1 MIQQSQKPRRKVGKD
16 RIIADIHGDASRTF
30 EEVLTAWNVELER
43 TFGSKTARRYLCS
56 LKQLAPWLEGK
67 ALSAIN
73 GPLVA
78 SIVRERQRCG
88 VANGTIRRD
97 LGALSNIM
105 NFAILQGWIEVNPVV
120 PKLALVPERHDPI
133 LLPADSDISL
143 VIERAPWMVG
153 QMVMAALKTGAREV
167 ELVGAKGDLD
177 HSRKQLTV
185 ISKGNK
191 LR

>member
-1 MIQQSQKPRRKVGKD
+1 VQ
-16 RIIADIHGDASRTF
+16 
-30 EEVLTAWNVELER
+30 LER
-43 TFGSKTARRYLCS
+43 TVGSKTARRYLCS
-56 LKQLAPWLEGK
+56 LKQLAPWLEEK
-67 ALSAIN
+67 APSAIN

-78 SIVRERQRCG
+78 SIC
-88 VANGTIRRD
+88 TIRRD

-120 PKLALVPERHDPI
+120 PKLALVPEKHDPI

-153 QMVMAALKTGAREV
+153 QMVMAALKIGPREV
-167 ELVGAKGDLD
+167 ELVRAKRGDLD